1 MVVLGVDPH
10 KPTHTVIVVDELGR
24 VLDELTVPARQDGHL
39 RLLGWARR
47 FGPQRRWAIED
58 CRHVAGGLVRDLLAA
73 GEQVVMVPPKLMA
86 RSRESARTRGKSD
99 PIDALATARAALREP
114 DLPTAHLDGPTLDL
128 RLLVD
133 HRDDLVAERTRMIN
147 RLRWHLHDLDPDLNP
162 PRATLHR
169 PHVLTELATRLAA
182 LPPGVRRD
190 LAAELC
196 DRITEHTARI
206 TTLET
211 QISEQVRPLAPTL
224 LAIVGIGPLTAA
236 KLLGETGGAARF
248 GRAARFAAHTGTT
261 PIPVWTGN
269 RTKHRL
275 NRGGNRQLNAALHR
289 VAITQLRCHQ
299 PARAL
304 IQRRQ
309 RDHHDTKAGAL
320 RVLKRHLADVVF
332 TALITDEQARTHP
345 PAHPAAA

>member
-1 MVVLGVDPH
+1 MVVFGVDPH
-10 KPTHTVIVVDELGR
+10 KPTHTVSAVDDLGR
-24 VLDELTVPARQDGHL
+24 ALGQLTVPARPDGHL
-39 RLLGWARR
+39 RLLAWARR

-58 CRHVAGGLVRDLLAA
+58 CRHVAGGLVRDLLGA
-73 GEQVVMVPPKLMA
+73 GEQVVMVPPRLMA
-86 RSRESARTRGKSD
+86 RSRASARTRGKSD
-99 PIDALATARAALREP
+99 PIDALAVGRAALREP
-114 DLPTAHLDGPTLDL
+114 DLPAAHLDGPTLDL
-128 RLLVD
+128 RLLID
-133 HRDDLVAERTRMIN
+133 HREDLVAERTRMIN

-162 PRATLHR
+162 PAATLHR
-169 PHVLTELATRLAA
+169 PRVLTELATRLSA

-196 DRITEHTARI
+196 QRITEHTERI

-211 QISEQVRPLAPTL
+211 QITEQVRPLAPTL

-248 GRAARFAAHTGTT
+248 GRAARFAAHTGTA
-261 PIPVWTGN
+261 PIPVWTSN

-289 VAITQLRCHQ
+289 VAITQLRCHP
-299 PARAL
+299 PAHDL
-304 IQRRQ
+304 IQRRL

-320 RVLKRHLADVVF
+320 RVLKRHLADVVYA
-332 TALITDEQARTHP
+332 ALTTDEHTRTNPHD
-345 PAHPAAA
+345 HPAAA